1 MRTLFTLYF
10 YLTFGRSAVT
20 LDNKPIALYV
30 TLLIEDI
37 HEFDWQTGEFE
48 STVELLLA
56 SDSPN
61 AKSLEL
67 ATIEAQNEPHPF
79 VDCAFDAYKVQMLS
93 YLRWVVKSFGDILSS
108 KRRARVRS
116 ICHLPSG
123 QFPFERQHCSIR
135 VISPRH
141 SSAELALQWARTSKP
156 VRTSHPRYRTASG
169 AEITDFTPVA
179 CTYDS
184 IYTITNAETRSA
196 RHSCLEAQFYVRRP
210 VLPFLIRYLLPSITF
225 LITIFLQNAHEKYQN
240 LARQNE
246 LVREESRRR
255 YEKRLVNKISHQR
268 PPDNKVDQNGNDHQ
282 NSHTPLLNTYER
294 ALSNGFQAKADQL
307 SLRAARWDLI
317 GRSAALPIYAISILV
332 FFVWNLWLKEEWDS

>member
-1 MRTLFTLYF
+1 
-10 YLTFGRSAVT
+10 
-20 LDNKPIALYV
+20 
-30 TLLIEDI
+30 
-37 HEFDWQTGEFE
+37 
-48 STVELLLA
+48 
-56 SDSPN
+56 
-61 AKSLEL
+61 
-67 ATIEAQNEPHPF
+67 
-79 VDCAFDAYKVQMLS
+79 MLS
-93 YLRWVVKSFGDILSS
+93 DLRWVVKSFGDILSS

-196 RHSCLEAQFYVRRP
+196 RHSCLEARFYVRRP
-210 VLPFLIRYLLPSITF
+210 VLPFLIRYLLPSITVVTLIWASFFVARSSLSLRFF
-225 LITIFLQNAHEKYQN
+225 L
-240 LARQNE
+240 
-246 LVREESRRR
+246 
-255 YEKRLVNKISHQR
+255 
-268 PPDNKVDQNGNDHQ
+268 

-317 GRSAALPIYAISILV
+317 GRSATLPIYVVSILV
-332 FFVWNLWLKEEWDS
+332 FFVWNLWLKEEWES